1 MNFALFKS
9 HLMVI
14 AIENISFID
23 PPFVYL
29 EHKANFI
36 KQLNQLNCAGYTHS
50 QKIGQL
56 AQNYLPSQ
64 GQTGMQ
70 N

>member
-14 AIENISFID
+14 AIEN
-23 PPFVYL
+23 
-29 EHKANFI
+29 
-36 KQLNQLNCAGYTHS
+36 NQLHS
-50 QKIGQL
+50 PCFCTLGEQSKFHQTIKSTQLCRLYPFAIIGQL